1 LFAGFLVGNLSV
13 EHASTPLYRGRDEF
27 RPHRRYV
34 LTSSP
39 EYLGEPI
46 TRENPMSDSRVED
59 EAAIQAVLVE
69 SYKAWEAG
77 DADGMVANYTADAT
91 AIMTGS
97 LRDSRDAVREN
108 MVVAFE
114 GPLKGSSTY
123 NKQLSL
129 RFVGRDAAIV
139 VSESGILFA
148 GETEV
153 PDTGKVNAT
162 WVFEKRDGQW
172 LIAAYHN
179 SPVLA
184 PGQ

>member
-1 LFAGFLVGNLSV
+1 
-13 EHASTPLYRGRDEF
+13 
-27 RPHRRYV
+27 
-34 LTSSP
+34 
-39 EYLGEPI
+39 
-46 TRENPMSDSRVED
+46 MSDSRAED
-59 EAAIQAVLVE
+59 EAAIKATLVD
-69 SYKAWEAG
+69 SYEAWEAG

-97 LRDSRDAVREN
+97 LRDSRDVIREN
-108 MVVAFE
+108 MALAFA

-129 RFVGRDAAIV
+129 RFLGSDAAIV

-148 GETEV
+148 GQTEV
-153 PDTGKVNAT
+153 PDPGKVNAT

-184 PGQ
+184 LGQ

>member
-1 LFAGFLVGNLSV
+1 
-13 EHASTPLYRGRDEF
+13 
-27 RPHRRYV
+27 
-34 LTSSP
+34 
-39 EYLGEPI
+39 
-46 TRENPMSDSRVED
+46 MSNNRAED
-59 EAAIQAVLVE
+59 VAAIQAVLVD

-97 LRDSRDAVREN
+97 LRDSRDVIRQN
-108 MVVAFE
+108 MALGFA

-123 NKQLSL
+123 NKRLSI
-129 RFVGRDAAIV
+129 RFLGRDGAIV
-139 VSESGILFA
+139 INESAILFA

-153 PDTGKVNAT
+153 TDDSHKVNAT
-162 WVFEKRDGQW
+162 WVFEKREGQW

-184 PGQ
+184 PER

>member
-1 LFAGFLVGNLSV
+1 
-13 EHASTPLYRGRDEF
+13 
-27 RPHRRYV
+27 
-34 LTSSP
+34 
-39 EYLGEPI
+39 
-46 TRENPMSDSRVED
+46 MSDIREAD
-59 EAAIQAVLVE
+59 EAAIQAVLVA

-77 DADGMVANYTADAT
+77 DADGMVADYTADAT

-97 LRDSRDAVREN
+97 LRDSRDVIGEN
-108 MVVAFE
+108 MALAFE
-114 GPLKGSSTY
+114 GPLRGSSTY
-123 NKQLSL
+123 NKQLSI
-129 RFVGRDAAIV
+129 RFVGRDGAIV

-148 GETEV
+148 GQTEV
-153 PDTGKVNAT
+153 PDTGKVNCT

>member
-1 LFAGFLVGNLSV
+1 
-13 EHASTPLYRGRDEF
+13 
-27 RPHRRYV
+27 
-34 LTSSP
+34 
-39 EYLGEPI
+39 
-46 TRENPMSDSRVED
+46 MSDIRAED
-59 EAAIQAVLVE
+59 QAAIQAVLVD

-77 DADGMVANYTADAT
+77 DADGMVANYTTDAT

-97 LRDSRDAVREN
+97 LRDSREVIREN
-108 MVVAFE
+108 MALAFA

-123 NKQLSL
+123 NKQLSF
-129 RFVGRDAAIV
+129 RFVGRDAAV
-139 VSESGILFA
+139 AVSESGILFA
-148 GETEV
+148 GQTEV

>member
-1 LFAGFLVGNLSV
+1 
-13 EHASTPLYRGRDEF
+13 
-27 RPHRRYV
+27 
-34 LTSSP
+34 
-39 EYLGEPI
+39 
-46 TRENPMSDSRVED
+46 MSNSRVED
-59 EAAIQAVLVE
+59 EAAIQAVLAD

-77 DADGMVANYTADAT
+77 DADGMVADYTADAT

-97 LRDSRDAVREN
+97 LRDSRDVIRQN
-108 MVVAFE
+108 MALGFE

-123 NKQLSL
+123 NKQLGI

-139 VSESGILFA
+139 ISESAILFA

-153 PDTGKVNAT
+153 PDDLRKVNAT

-184 PGQ
+184 PEQ

>member
-1 LFAGFLVGNLSV
+1 
-13 EHASTPLYRGRDEF
+13 
-27 RPHRRYV
+27 
-34 LTSSP
+34 
-39 EYLGEPI
+39 
-46 TRENPMSDSRVED
+46 MSDSRADD
-59 EAAIQAVLVE
+59 EAAIQTVLVD

-77 DADGMVANYTADAT
+77 DADGMVADYTTDAT

-97 LRDSRDAVREN
+97 LRGSRDLIRDSMA
-108 MVVAFE
+108 VAFD
-114 GPLKGSSTY
+114 GPLRGSSTY

-139 VSESGILFA
+139 VSESGILFP
-148 GETEV
+148 GQTEV

-179 SPVLA
+179 SPALA
-184 PGQ
+184 PGH

>member
-1 LFAGFLVGNLSV
+1 
-13 EHASTPLYRGRDEF
+13 
-27 RPHRRYV
+27 
-34 LTSSP
+34 
-39 EYLGEPI
+39 
-46 TRENPMSDSRVED
+46 
-59 EAAIQAVLVE
+59 
-69 SYKAWEAG
+69 
-77 DADGMVANYTADAT
+77 YTADAT

-97 LRDSRDAVREN
+97 LRDSRDMIRES
-108 MVVAFE
+108 MALAFE
-114 GPLKGSSTY
+114 GPLKGSSTC

-153 PDTGKVNAT
+153 PDKGKVNAT

>member
-1 LFAGFLVGNLSV
+1 
-13 EHASTPLYRGRDEF
+13 
-27 RPHRRYV
+27 

-39 EYLGEPI
+39 EHPVEPI
-46 TRENPMSDSRVED
+46 TKEKPMSDSRAED
-59 EAAIQAVLVE
+59 RGAIQAVLVD

-77 DADGMVANYTADAT
+77 DAEGMVANYTSEAT

-97 LRDSRDAVREN
+97 LRDSRDVIQKSMAL
-108 MVVAFE
+108 AFE

-129 RFVGRDAAIV
+129 RFIGREAAIV
-139 VSESGILFA
+139 VSESGIMFA
-148 GETEV
+148 DETEV
-153 PDTGKVNAT
+153 PDTRKVNAT

-179 SPVLA
+179 SPVRA

>member
-1 LFAGFLVGNLSV
+1 
-13 EHASTPLYRGRDEF
+13 
-27 RPHRRYV
+27 
-34 LTSSP
+34 
-39 EYLGEPI
+39 
-46 TRENPMSDSRVED
+46 MSDSRAAD
-59 EAAIQAVLVE
+59 EAAIQAVLVD

-77 DADGMVANYTADAT
+77 DADGMVASYTADAT

-97 LRDSRDAVREN
+97 RRDSREVIRTSMAA
-108 MVVAFE
+108 AFA
-114 GPLKGSSTY
+114 GPLNGSSTY
-123 NKQLSL
+123 NKQLSC
-129 RFVGRDAAIV
+129 RFLGSDAAIV

-153 PDTGKVNAT
+153 PDARKVNAT
-162 WVFEKRDGQW
+162 WVLEKRDGQW

>member
-1 LFAGFLVGNLSV
+1 
-13 EHASTPLYRGRDEF
+13 
-27 RPHRRYV
+27 
-34 LTSSP
+34 
-39 EYLGEPI
+39 
-46 TRENPMSDSRVED
+46 MSKSRAQD
-59 EAAIQAVLVE
+59 EAAIQAVLVD
-69 SYKAWEAG
+69 SYKAWERG
-77 DADGMVANYTADAT
+77 DADGMVAGYTADAT

-97 LRDSRDAVREN
+97 LRDGRDVVRKN
-108 MVVAFE
+108 MALAFE
-114 GPLKGSSTY
+114 GPLKGSSTS

-153 PDTGKVNAT
+153 PEVRKVNAT
-162 WVFEKRDGQW
+162 WVFEKRDDNW
-172 LIAAYHN
+172 MIAAYHN

>member
-1 LFAGFLVGNLSV
+1 
-13 EHASTPLYRGRDEF
+13 
-27 RPHRRYV
+27 
-34 LTSSP
+34 
-39 EYLGEPI
+39 
-46 TRENPMSDSRVED
+46 MSDTRAD
-59 EAAIQAVLVE
+59 DAAAIQAVLAD

-77 DADGMVANYTADAT
+77 DAAGMVANYTADAT
-91 AIMTGS
+91 AILPAS
-97 LRDSRDAVREN
+97 LRDSREVIRES
-108 MVVAFE
+108 MALAFA

-129 RFVGRDAAIV
+129 RFVGRDAAIAI
-139 VSESGILFA
+139 SESAILFA

-153 PDTGKVNAT
+153 PDARKVNAT

-184 PGQ
+184 PEH